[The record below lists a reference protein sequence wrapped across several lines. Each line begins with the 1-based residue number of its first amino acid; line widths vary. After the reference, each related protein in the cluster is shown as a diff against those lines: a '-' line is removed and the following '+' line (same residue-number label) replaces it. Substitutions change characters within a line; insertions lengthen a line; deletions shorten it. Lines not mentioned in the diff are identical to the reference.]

1 MYGYFGNQLF
11 KMLNI
16 GYADTGFSPE
26 IEFWS
31 PAGAYAYWGFNR
43 TMFSG
48 YCDFSGATVTG
59 LKATATFG

>member
-48 YCDFSGATVTG
+48 ATVTG
-59 LKATATFG
+59 LSTTATFG